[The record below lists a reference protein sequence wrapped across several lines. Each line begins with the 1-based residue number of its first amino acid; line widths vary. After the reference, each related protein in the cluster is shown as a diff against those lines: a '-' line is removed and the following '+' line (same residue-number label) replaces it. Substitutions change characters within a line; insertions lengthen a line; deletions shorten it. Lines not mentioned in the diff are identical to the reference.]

1 MSVDNRSS
9 ISSYISVPP
18 PDFLRLSSAWCKD
31 QSEIMLGFIWRGY
44 DQMQSDKPVVDG
56 RDLERS
62 ITQLL
67 APRIDRAM
75 SGDEPFD
82 VQHGPFERETMQPP
96 PAQPPQY
103 DIAFTL
109 REEERIMWPMEA
121 KILETSGAVSEYIKD
136 IHEQFLTCRYAP
148 FTGEGAMLGYLL
160 SGTADDTF
168 QNIAKKTPCKLEDH
182 PAFSS
187 RSQKLSRHTRNVPSG
202 KTYPSKFRCHHLM
215 LEFPYLKRVSG

>member
-1 MSVDNRSS
+1 
-9 ISSYISVPP
+9 
-18 PDFLRLSSAWCKD
+18 
-31 QSEIMLGFIWRGY
+31 MLGFIWRGY
-44 DQMQSDKPVVDG
+44 DQMQSDKPSVDG

-67 APRIDRAM
+67 ALRIARVM

-103 DIAFTL
+103 DIAFIL

-121 KILETSGAVSEYIKD
+121 KVLETSGAVAEYIKD

-148 FTGEGAMLGYLL
+148 FSGEGAMLGYLL
-160 SGTADDTF
+160 SGAAGDAF
-168 QNIAKKTPCKLEDH
+168 QNISKKTPCTLEEH
-182 PAFSS
+182 PTFSS
-187 RSQKLSRHTRNVPSG
+187 RPQKLSSHTRNVPLG
-202 KTYPSKFRCHHLM
+202 KTYPSRFRCHHLI